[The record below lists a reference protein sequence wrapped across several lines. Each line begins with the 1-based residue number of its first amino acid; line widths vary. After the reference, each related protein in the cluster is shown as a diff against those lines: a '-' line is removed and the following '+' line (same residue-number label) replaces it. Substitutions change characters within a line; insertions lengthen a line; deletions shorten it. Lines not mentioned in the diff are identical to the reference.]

1 MQLMYS
7 DPEKNSNQNP
17 KSVIKFAKR
26 CSQSVSHPP
35 RKSTKKFNGTDPENG
50 SNQKQKKRISREV
63 SSQSFDELILIL
75 FLSNDTPTATTV
87 YVA

>member
-1 MQLMYS
+1 MQLMYY
-7 DPEKNSNQNP
+7 DPEKNSNRNP

-26 CSQSVSHPP
+26 CTQSVSHPP
-35 RKSTKKFNGTDPENG
+35 RKSTKKITGPDPENG
-50 SNQKQKKRISREV
+50 SNQKHKKRISREV
-63 SSQSFDELILIL
+63 CSQIFDDLVLIL